1 MSGGTGATVFRVGA
15 ALAGSAALALFCSRV
30 VHVNHTTAAL
40 AFLLAILAI
49 ATRWGLVE
57 SIAASIAAVL
67 CVNYFF
73 VPPVGTFMIADPGNW
88 VALFAFVVTAVV
100 GSHLSA
106 SARRRALEAT
116 RREREMERLYELSRA
131 LLQLDAGTGTPA
143 QLAEHVARVFG
154 FSSVAFLETS
164 SGRIY
169 RAGAA
174 ETSIPEGAL
183 RDSARG
189 GGSFHDPERNVSAVA
204 VTLAG
209 ERLGILAVEGA
220 TSMTALGA
228 VASLAAAALERAR
241 ALDLAGRHEAAR
253 QSQELKSTLLD
264 ALAHEFKTPLTA
276 IKAAVSAVASEGE
289 GPRNELLT
297 VIEEEAD
304 RLNSLVNEAIQTA
317 RIEAGNIRLDR
328 QGRAVGDL
336 VGRALDG
343 MRGSLSDRDVRVEIP
358 DRCPDVAVDPDLIEL
373 VLRQL
378 IGNAVKYS
386 RADSPIAIRA
396 RSEEHAVVVTVADHG
411 PGIPERE
418 RERIFERFYRGRQSA
433 ALIPGAGMGLTIA
446 RDIVEAHGGRI
457 WVEAPRAGG
466 AEFSFTVPAVSENV
480 RA

>member
-1 MSGGTGATVFRVGA
+1 V
-15 ALAGSAALALFCSRV
+15 AGIAGLALVCSRV

-57 SIAASIAAVL
+57 SIAASVAAVL
-67 CVNYFF
+67 CFNYFF
-73 VPPVGTFMIADPGNW
+73 VPPVGTFMIADPDNW

-106 SARRRALEAT
+106 SAKRRALEAI
-116 RREREMERLYELSRA
+116 RREREMERLYALSRA
-131 LLQLDAGTGTPA
+131 LLQLDAAASTPA
-143 QLAEHVARVFG
+143 QVAEHVARVFG
-154 FSSVAFLETS
+154 FGSVAYLEIS

-169 RAGAA
+169 RAGAG
-174 ETSIPEGAL
+174 ETSILESAL

-189 GGSFHDPERNVSAVA
+189 SGSFHDPARNVSAVA

-209 ERLGILAVEGA
+209 ERLGILAVEGS
-220 TSMTALGA
+220 TSMTALAA
-228 VASLAAAALERAR
+228 VASVAAAALERAR

-276 IKAAVSAVASEGE
+276 IKAAVSAVASEDD

-304 RLNSLVNEAIQTA
+304 RLNSLVDEAIQTA
-317 RIEAGNIRLDR
+317 RIEAGNLRLDR
-328 QGRAVGDL
+328 QGRAVADL
-336 VGRALDG
+336 VARALAS
-343 MRGSLSDRDVRVEIP
+343 MRASLSDREVRVEIP
-358 DRCPDVAVDPDLIEL
+358 DRCPNVAVDPDLFEL
-373 VLRQL
+373 ALRQL

-396 RSEEHAVVVTVADHG
+396 RPGEDTVVFTVADQG

-418 RERIFERFYRGRQSA
+418 RERIFEKFYRGRQSA

-457 WVEAPRAGG
+457 WVEARRGG
-466 AEFSFTVPAVSENV
+466 GSEFSFTVPAVAENV